1 MYFPSFCVSFWYV
14 LFEFM
19 ISHAINPVVKAQER
33 MMKPQQS
40 KPKKR
45 PTVMQVIPNMGAG
58 GAEQTTVDVTAALVE
73 AGHKA
78 IIISN
83 GGPRVTEL
91 QRAGGMHIQMPVHSK
106 NPLTIWK
113 NAKKLAKIIEE
124 YRVDIIH
131 ARSRAPAWSALKA
144 ARDTGIKF
152 LTTCHAPYNIRG
164 SEWKRKYNSGI
175 AKGDLVIANSEF
187 VAHYLVDNY
196 QVPVDKIRVIPRGIP
211 LDKFD
216 ASRATAER
224 MLRLI
229 ESWRIPEVATI
240 VLLPGRLTRWKGQAV
255 LIEAMSKIKR
265 KDVYC
270 VLLGDAQGRS
280 EYRDELDTLIHEF
293 HLEDRVRIAEHCDD
307 MVVAY
312 KLASIVVSASIE
324 PEGFGRVAVE
334 GQIMGIPTIA
344 TAIGGSKET
353 IIDGVTGWLVPPD
366 DADTLAKTINK
377 ILALSADEKAH
388 IADASSHHARTNF
401 TKTQMTGATL
411 LVYNELMGL

>member
-1 MYFPSFCVSFWYV
+1 M
-14 LFEFM
+14 
-19 ISHAINPVVKAQER
+19 NT
-33 MMKPQQS
+33 
-40 KPKKR
+40 PKSPHRKHHLII
-45 PTVMQVIPNMGAG
+45 VQVIPNMGAG
-58 GAEQTTVDVTAALVE
+58 GAEQTTVDVTAALV
-73 AGHKA
+73 AGGHKA
-78 IIISN
+78 IVVSN
-83 GGPRVTEL
+83 GGPRVIEI
-91 QRAGGMHIQMPVHSK
+91 QRAGGIHIEMPVHSK
-106 NPLTIWK
+106 NPLTIWR
-113 NAKKLAKIIEE
+113 NAKKLKKIIED

-144 ARDTGIKF
+144 ARDAGIKF

-211 LDKFD
+211 MDKLDPN
-216 ASRATAER
+216 RATAER
-224 MLRLI
+224 MLRLV
-229 ESWRIPEVATI
+229 ESWRIPEVANI
-240 VLLPGRLTRWKGQAV
+240 VLLPGRLTRWKGQGV

-270 VLLGDAQGRS
+270 VLLGDDQGRS
-280 EYRDELDTLIHEF
+280 EYREELESMIHEF

-312 KLASIVVSASIE
+312 KLASIVVSASTE

-334 GQIMGIPTIA
+334 GQAMGIPTIA

-353 IIDGVTGWLVPPD
+353 IIDGVTGWLVPPENP
-366 DADTLAKTINK
+366 DALAKAINK
-377 ILALSADEKAH
+377 VFELSEEEKTK
-388 IADASSHHARTNF
+388 ITEASSIHARAHF
-401 TKTQMTGATL
+401 TKEQMTHATL